1 MAFKKEIKY
10 LEAKKLKVKERIYD
24 YENSELIK
32 HNKTLQ
38 YCVKKRKKEVKILKN
53 IIEALS
59 KIDYN

>member
-38 YCVKKRKKEVKILKN
+38 SCLKKRKKEVKTLIK

-59 KIDYN
+59 KKTKN

>member
-38 YCVKKRKKEVKILKN
+38 YCVKKRKKEVKILEN

-59 KIDYN
+59 KIDDN